1 MLFDSS
7 WLIGIATLFRVPRA
21 IADKESVSKK
31 ENTYMFVSNTK
42 YKLTIFKQSL
52 LGYKPKVFPVFLGIQ
67 DAFPKI
73 PYLHEY

>member
-31 ENTYMFVSNTK
+31 D
-42 YKLTIFKQSL
+42 KLTIFKQSL